1 MSAIVTVV
9 LKGTLGFLV
18 KKGRQ
23 SAAKKLKDGDVTD
36 QQLRSWI
43 VGEIDNVNS
52 KLDAI
57 ARSDLGASISFFKE
71 GLVFLNKVMDS
82 QPSGDMS
89 TVAAPVAAEMEDKKL
104 EACLNVT
111 EVVSAGLSAQALS
124 LAEQLKKLDLTNL
137 DELCKEALF
146 DAKKRFDDARRK
158 ATEAFNNEALPPSDR
173 ILAMAVRLMA
183 TILEKVENPASVL
196 AACRSGLEELHLMP
210 FVRENFNVEITK
222 GVKSKFKTDERRQVI
237 SSVCQLNRIIYDVAL
252 MAGEKE
258 GLILWPC
265 VEIGNEKVD
274 PLRDSRVAKVSD
286 RSVTLSFGQE
296 GDEERKRLK
305 SATSIAT
312 NTLGQ
317 FIVVDRW
324 NDCVKVFDP
333 TGTFF
338 HSFGLPTED
347 QNLGG
352 NEVNAV
358 ATDGDDNIYVLVNGY
373 IIDGTPICDIYVF
386 NKQASF
392 LHKLFVG
399 YEFYGYTVKEKNDYL
414 LVPGGFMCSTEISAE
429 AFKEEGNN
437 TYVRVVRKKDGADIG
452 SFSEKTL
459 RMIEDIT
466 IIDDGSI
473 MVLDKN
479 SFIHVFAHITADND
493 DDVDHD
499 GPYRPTSV
507 SCYLRKFPVVPDA
520 CAIAFHWIT
529 GHVIIASQ
537 TPEGRSQVLFYS
549 KKGELERSIDLE
561 LEKYDQITAATV
573 TTNGRICVTTHSY
586 YKNQKGKVLVL

>member
-23 SAAKKLKDGDVTD
+23 RAAKKLKDGDVTD

-111 EVVSAGLSAQALS
+111 KVASAGLNAQELS

-137 DELCKEALF
+137 DEPCKEALF

-158 ATEAFNNEALPPSDR
+158 ATEAFNNEVLPPSDR

-183 TILEKVENPASVL
+183 TILEKVENAASAL

-222 GVKSKFKTDERRQVI
+222 GVKSKFKTDERRQII
-237 SSVCQLNRIIYDVAL
+237 SSVCQINRIIYDVAL
-252 MAGEKE
+252 MVGEKE
-258 GLILWPC
+258 GLFLWPC

-274 PLRDSRVAKVSD
+274 PLRDSRVMKMLRKLDSNC
-286 RSVTLSFGQE
+286 SVTWSFGQE
-296 GDEERKRLK
+296 GKEEHKRLK
-305 SATSIAT
+305 SADSIAT

-317 FIVVDRW
+317 FLVADKH
-324 NDCVKVFDP
+324 DECVKVFDP
-333 TGTFF
+333 SGTFL
-338 HSFGLPTED
+338 HSFGPPPVD
-347 QNLGG
+347 FNAIA
-352 NEVNAV
+352 AV
-358 ATDGDDNIYVLVNGY
+358 ATDKGDSIYLLLYRGGVYIYAFNGDPHFIVRNQGGFFDSVKVKVKDNLLFIQKRRNRRV
-373 IIDGTPICDIYVF
+373 
-386 NKQASF
+386 ASIG
-392 LHKLFVG
+392 LTQNNDHVDVHKMTGDFVG
-399 YEFYGYTVKEKNDYL
+399 DISDNSFKRIQDFTV
-414 LVPGGFMCSTEISAE
+414 V
-429 AFKEEGNN
+429 
-437 TYVRVVRKKDGADIG
+437 
-452 SFSEKTL
+452 
-459 RMIEDIT
+459 
-466 IIDDGSI
+466 DDGSI
-473 MVLDKN
+473 MVLARYY
-479 SFIHVFAHITADND
+479 SCVYVFGSITADDGD
-493 DDVDHD
+493 DEQPSDNHF
-499 GPYRPTSV
+499 YNRSV
-507 SCYLRKFPVVPDA
+507 SRVVRKFQVVPDA
-520 CAIAFHWIT
+520 CAITFHWIT
-529 GHVIIASQ
+529 GRVVIASQ
-537 TPEGRSQVLFYS
+537 TRECRSQVLLYS
-549 KKGELERSIDLE
+549 KEGLLERSIDLE
-561 LEKYDQITAATV
+561 LEEGDEITAATV
-573 TTNGRICVTTHSY
+573 TNEGRICVTA
-586 YKNQKGKVLVL
+586 KNGESWKDCKSKVLVL